1 MPTQNATITSA
12 WSKIADAADD
22 PVTIQAANPNSPD
35 LSIDQGVIQY
45 ELALV
50 DGATAPSVVGLT
62 AYSHKDI
69 PSREALGAGHL
80 YARLIYS
87 SAGST
92 SVVLVVNGS
101 SLSLS

>member
-1 MPTQNATITSA
+1 MATQNATITA
-12 WSKIADAADD
+12 EWSKIADAADD
-22 PVTIQAANPNSPD
+22 PVLIQAANPNSPD

-50 DGATAPSVVGLT
+50 DGASAPTVVGCT
-62 AYSHKDI
+62 VYSVEDT

-87 SAGST
+87 STGST
-92 SVVLVVNGS
+92 SAVLVVNGS
-101 SLSLS
+101 SLS